1 MKRLVE
7 QAKAGDESAEKQIF
21 ANLRETF
28 VAIAKRR
35 IEDSE
40 VAEDIAQ
47 EACITILQKY
57 KSESF
62 TVSFQ
67 AWAYGVLR
75 MKIGN
80 YYQKYQVKHKPARLD
95 SDFGKVAGPTV
106 EPINHELKLTLID
119 CMRKISRVYRN
130 YARVLNLVYQGFGA
144 DEICRKLSIKPGNM
158 RVILSRGRS
167 VLKTCLRTGE
177 V

>member
-1 MKRLVE
+1 MERLLE
-7 QAKAGDESAEKQIF
+7 QARAGDQSAEKQIF
-21 ANLRETF
+21 EDLYETF
-28 VAIAKRR
+28 VAIAKLRVGE
-35 IEDSE
+35 IE
-40 VAEDIAQ
+40 AAKDIAQ
-47 EACITILQKY
+47 EACTAILQKY
-57 KSESF
+57 KTESF

-95 SDFGKVAGPTV
+95 SEFGRVAGPSV
-106 EPINHELKLTLID
+106 EPADHELKLTLID
-119 CMRKISRVYRN
+119 CMRKIAGVYRN
-130 YARVLNLVYQGFGA
+130 YARVLILVYHGFGA
-144 DEICRKLSIKPGNM
+144 DEICSRLKIKPGNM

-167 VLKTCLRTGE
+167 VLKTCLETGK